1 MKQVNSETLKK
12 LQSGIPLKVRKGHTV
27 HLETTEDPLTVHTG
41 LSLLYAMAEAL
52 EIPRILD
59 EHIQVKERERGYPE
73 SEHIL
78 ALAANAF
85 IGGDFMDDL
94 EALREDAV
102 IQRAIGRK
110 DIPDPT
116 TAADFCRRF
125 TLGHILQFNR
135 ALAEIHSRV
144 HGLRPKMK
152 AWTIDTDAKSH
163 EVFGAKKEGAAR
175 NYNGL
180 YSLQGMYSF
189 VSETEEMLH
198 SELRTGNTQPG
209 AKAVAYLRR
218 MKRKIPQEIQEV
230 YLRSDSA
237 FYNKKVVEY
246 CEGEGW
252 TFSITADQTAPL
264 RQLMENVAEEGWK
277 EDLSHPGLGY
287 AEVWYQPVGWAK
299 PYRYLLRR
307 EKKEAKGGQE
317 VLFGALGYEYYAVVT
332 NREGEVQELM
342 EVHDQRG
349 AAERR
354 IGQFSHEFMSH
365 LPLGGFMANWV
376 YMLCAQLAYNM
387 TYWLR
392 DLVLPPFYRKKHIK
406 RIRRCV
412 GLVAAKVV
420 GGSRQIRLKIS
431 VTHRWLGDF
440 VYAWQR
446 IPALGLA
453 FRSG

>member
-1 MKQVNSETLKK
+1 MKQVKKQIRQK
-12 LQSGIPLKVRKGHTV
+12 LQSGIPLKVRQGHTV
-27 HLETTEDPLTVHTG
+27 RLEATEEPLTVHTG

-59 EHIQVKERERGYPE
+59 EHIHVKERERGYPE

-94 EALREDAV
+94 EALKEDVA
-102 IQRAIGRK
+102 IQKAIGRK

-135 ALAEIHSRV
+135 AMAEIHERV
-144 HGLRPKMK
+144 YDLRPKMT
-152 AWTIDTDAKSH
+152 AWTIDTDAKAH
-163 EVFGAKKEGAAR
+163 EVFGEKKEGAAR

-180 YSLQGMYSF
+180 YSLQAMYSF
-189 VSETEEMLH
+189 VHETEEMIH
-198 SELRTGNTQPG
+198 CELRPGQTQPG

-218 MKRKIPQEIQEV
+218 MKRKIPVRIKEI

-237 FYNKKVVEY
+237 FYNKEVIDY

-252 TFSITADQTAPL
+252 SFSITADQTAPL
-264 RQLMENVAEEGWK
+264 RQLIENLAEENWR
-277 EDLSHPGLGY
+277 EDVSHPGFWY
-287 AEVWYQPVGWAK
+287 SEVWYKPVGWPK

-307 EKKEAKGGQE
+307 EKKEPKGGQGI
-317 VLFGALGYEYYAVVT
+317 LFEPLGYKYYAVVT
-332 NREGEVQELM
+332 NRVGEVQELM
-342 EVHDQRG
+342 ELHDQRG
-349 AAERR
+349 SAERR
-354 IGQFSHEFMSH
+354 IGQFSTEFMSH

-387 TYWLR
+387 SYWLR

-412 GLVAAKVV
+412 GLVAAKVTE
-420 GGSRQIRLKIS
+420 GGHQIRLKIS
-431 VTHRWLGDF
+431 VFHHWVGDF
-440 VYAWQR
+440 AYAWQR
-446 IPALGLA
+446 IGTLGQA

>member
-1 MKQVNSETLKK
+1 MKQVKKRILKK
-12 LQSGIPLKVRKGHTV
+12 LQSGIPLKVRQGHTV
-27 HLETTEDPLTVHTG
+27 RLESTEEPLTVHTG

-59 EHIQVKERERGYPE
+59 QHIHVKERERGYPE

-94 EALREDAV
+94 EALREDVA
-102 IQRAIGRK
+102 IQKAIGRK

-135 ALAEIHSRV
+135 AMAEIHERV
-144 HGLRPKMK
+144 YHLRPKIT
-152 AWTIDTDAKSH
+152 AWTIDTDVKAH
-163 EVFGAKKEGAAR
+163 EVFGEKKEGAAR
-175 NYNGL
+175 NYNGI
-180 YSLQGMYSF
+180 YSLQAMYSF
-189 VSETEEMLH
+189 VHETEEMIH
-198 SELRTGNTQPG
+198 CELRSGNTQPG

-218 MKRKIPQEIQEV
+218 MKRKIPVGIKEI

-237 FYNKKVVEY
+237 FYMKGVVDY
-246 CEGEGW
+246 CEGERW
-252 TFSITADQTAPL
+252 SFSITADQTAPL
-264 RQLMENVAEEGWK
+264 RQLIENLGEENWR
-277 EDLSHPGLGY
+277 EDVSHPGLWY
-287 AEVWYQPVGWAK
+287 SDVWYQPVGWSK

-307 EKKEAKGGQE
+307 EKKEPKGGQGI
-317 VLFGALGYEYYAVVT
+317 LFEPLGYKYYAVVT
-332 NREGEVQELM
+332 NQDEEVQELM
-342 EVHDQRG
+342 ELHDQRG
-349 AAERR
+349 SAERR
-354 IGQFSHEFMSH
+354 IGQFSSEFMSH

-387 TYWLR
+387 SYWLR

-412 GLVAAKVV
+412 GLVAAKVTES
-420 GGSRQIRLKIS
+420 GHQIRLKIS
-431 VTHRWLGDF
+431 VFHRWVQDF
-440 VYAWQR
+440 AYAWQR
-446 IPALGLA
+446 IGTLRPV
-453 FRSG
+453 FPSG

>member
-1 MKQVNSETLKK
+1 MNQVKTQTPKK
-12 LQSGIPLKVRKGHTV
+12 LQSGIPLKVRPGHTV
-27 HLETTEDPLTVHTG
+27 RLESTEEPLTVHTG

-52 EIPRILD
+52 EIPHILD

-85 IGGDFMDDL
+85 IGGDFIDDL
-94 EALREDAV
+94 EALREDVA
-102 IQRAIGRK
+102 IQRVIGRK

-144 HGLRPKMK
+144 HRLRPKII
-152 AWTIDTDAKSH
+152 AWTIDTDAKAH
-163 EVFGAKKEGAAR
+163 EVFGEQKEGAAR
-175 NYNGL
+175 NYNGI
-180 YSLQGMYSF
+180 YSLQVMYSF
-189 VSETEEMLH
+189 VNETEEMLH
-198 SELRTGNTQPG
+198 SELRPGQTQPG

-218 MKRKIPQEIQEV
+218 MKRKIPAEIQEV

-237 FYNKKVVEY
+237 FYNKEVVDY

-252 TFSITADQTAPL
+252 SFSITADQTAPL
-264 RQLMENVAEEGWK
+264 RELIEKLKEKDWK
-277 EDLSHPGLGY
+277 EDRLHPGLEYG
-287 AEVWYQPVGWAK
+287 EVWYQPVGWAK

-307 EKKEAKGGQE
+307 EKKEPKGGQG

-332 NREGEVQELM
+332 NREGKVQELM

-349 AAERR
+349 AGERR
-354 IGQFSHEFMSH
+354 IGQFSNEFLSH

-376 YMLCAQLAYNM
+376 YLLCAQLAYNLS
-387 TYWLR
+387 YWLR

-412 GLVAAKVV
+412 GLVAAKVLV
-420 GGSRQIRLKIS
+420 GGRQIRLKIS
-431 VTHRWLGDF
+431 VTHRWLRDF
-440 VYAWQR
+440 AYAWQR
-446 IPALGLA
+446 IPALEIAAG
-453 FRSG
+453 GG

>member
-1 MKQVNSETLKK
+1 
-12 LQSGIPLKVRKGHTV
+12 
-27 HLETTEDPLTVHTG
+27 
-41 LSLLYAMAEAL
+41 
-52 EIPRILD
+52 
-59 EHIQVKERERGYPE
+59 
-73 SEHIL
+73 
-78 ALAANAF
+78 
-85 IGGDFMDDL
+85 
-94 EALREDAV
+94 
-102 IQRAIGRK
+102 
-110 DIPDPT
+110 
-116 TAADFCRRF
+116 
-125 TLGHILQFNR
+125 
-135 ALAEIHSRV
+135 
-144 HGLRPKMK
+144 MK

-175 NYNGL
+175 NYNGI

-218 MKRKIPQEIQEV
+218 MTRKIPVGIQEI

-237 FYNKKVVEY
+237 FYNKRVVNY

-264 RQLMENVAEEGWK
+264 RQLMESVAEEDWE
-277 EDLSHPGLGY
+277 EDLSHPGLWYG
-287 AEVWYQPVGWAK
+287 EVWYQPIGWAK

-332 NREGEVQELM
+332 NRQGEVQELM
-342 EVHDQRG
+342 EIHDQRG

-354 IGQFSHEFMSH
+354 IGQFSNEFMSH

-376 YMLCAQLAYNM
+376 YMLCAQLAYNLS
-387 TYWLR
+387 YWLR

-420 GGSRQIRLKIS
+420 EGSRQIRLKIS
-431 VTHRWLGDF
+431 VRHRWLGDF
-440 VYAWQR
+440 VYAWQK
-446 IPALGLA
+446 IPALCPA

>member
-1 MKQVNSETLKK
+1 MKQVKK
-12 LQSGIPLKVRKGHTV
+12 GIPKNVQKGIPLKVRPGHTV
-27 HLETTEDPLTVHTG
+27 RLEVTDEPLTVHTG
-41 LSLLYAMAEAL
+41 LSLLYALAEAL

-59 EHIQVKERERGYPE
+59 EHIHVKERERGYPE

-85 IGGDFMDDL
+85 IGGDFIDDL
-94 EALREDAV
+94 EALREDVA

-135 ALAEIHSRV
+135 AMAEIHSRV
-144 HGLRPKMK
+144 HRLRPKIT
-152 AWTIDTDAKSH
+152 AWTIDTDAKAH
-163 EVFGAKKEGAAR
+163 EVFGEKKEGAAR
-175 NYNGL
+175 NYNGI
-180 YSLQGMYSF
+180 YSLQAMYSF
-189 VSETEEMLH
+189 VNETEEMLP
-198 SELRTGNTQPG
+198 SELRSGETQPG

-218 MKRKIPQEIQEV
+218 MKRKIPAGIKEI

-237 FYNKKVVEY
+237 FYNKDVVDY
-246 CEGEGW
+246 CEGESW
-252 TFSITADQTAPL
+252 SFSITADQTAPL
-264 RQLMENVAEEGWK
+264 RQLIENLTEENWK
-277 EDLSHPGLGY
+277 EDLSHPGLWYG
-287 AEVWYQPVGWAK
+287 EVWYQPIGWAK
-299 PYRYLLRR
+299 QYRYLLRR
-307 EKKEAKGGQE
+307 EKKESKGGQGI
-317 VLFGALGYEYYAVVT
+317 LLGALGYEYYAVVT
-332 NREGEVQELM
+332 NREGKVQELM

-354 IGQFSHEFMSH
+354 IGQFSNEFMSH

-387 TYWLR
+387 SYWLR

-412 GLVAAKVV
+412 GLVAAKVTE
-420 GGSRQIRLKIS
+420 GGHQIRLKIS
-431 VTHRWLGDF
+431 VTHRWLRDF
-440 VYAWQR
+440 VYAWQK
-446 IPALGLA
+446 IPTLCPT

>member
-1 MKQVNSETLKK
+1 MKKVKK
-12 LQSGIPLKVRKGHTV
+12 GVPENVQKGIPLKVRPGHTV
-27 HLETTEDPLTVHTG
+27 RLEITDEPLTVHTG

-59 EHIQVKERERGYPE
+59 EHIHVKERERGYPE
-73 SEHIL
+73 SEHVL

-85 IGGDFMDDL
+85 IGGDFIDDL
-94 EALREDAV
+94 EALREDVA

-144 HGLRPKMK
+144 HRLRPKIT
-152 AWTIDTDAKSH
+152 AWTIDTDAKAH
-163 EVFGAKKEGAAR
+163 EVFGEKKEGAAR
-175 NYNGL
+175 NYSGI
-180 YSLQGMYSF
+180 YSLQAMYSF
-189 VSETEEMLH
+189 VNETEEMLH
-198 SELRTGNTQPG
+198 SELRSGETQPG

-218 MKRKIPQEIQEV
+218 MKRKIPVGIKEI

-237 FYNKKVVEY
+237 FYNKNVVDY
-246 CEGEGW
+246 CEGESW
-252 TFSITADQTAPL
+252 SFSITADQTAPL
-264 RQLMENVAEEGWK
+264 RQRIENVAEENWK
-277 EDLSHPGLGY
+277 EDLSYPGLWYG
-287 AEVWYQPVGWAK
+287 EVWYQPIGWAK

-307 EKKEAKGGQE
+307 EKKEAKGGQGI
-317 VLFGALGYEYYAVVT
+317 LWGALGYEYYAVVT
-332 NREGEVQELM
+332 NREGKVQELM

-354 IGQFSHEFMSH
+354 IGQFSNEFMSH

-387 TYWLR
+387 SYWLR

-412 GLVAAKVV
+412 GLVAAKVAE
-420 GGSRQIRLKIS
+420 GGHQIRLKIS
-431 VTHRWLGDF
+431 ITHRWLRDF
-440 VYAWQR
+440 VYAWQK
-446 IPALGLA
+446 IPTLCPA